1 MLEGLREHEVRSNP
15 SVNAKKYDR
24 TIVRSANAGRI
35 ARARS
40 LNECFMHLLKRQC
53 CKINKVNPL
62 ERKIHYQLMI
72 GLYVKYMFN
81 KTETIAAISTAMN
94 SSGIGIIRI
103 SGEDAIDIISK
114 IFRPVNVSK
123 KISEMKSHTVHYG
136 HIMDGDSIVDEV
148 LVIIMKA
155 PHTYTREDTVEID
168 CHGGMYVL
176 NRVLEL
182 VIRAGARSAEP
193 GEFTKRAFV
202 NGRIDLSQAEAVIDV
217 INAENDYALKSAVTQ
232 LRGSVSEKIK
242 EQRAVLLEQIAYIEA
257 ALDDPEHIEMEGYGR
272 QLLPIVQKAGKCIKN
287 LIDTANDGRIIK
299 EGIRTVI
306 LGKPNVGKS
315 SLLNALLGTNRAIVT
330 EIAGTTRD
338 ALEENIRLGDIT
350 LNIIDTAGIRNTDD
364 MIEKIG
370 VDRAREYAG
379 EADLILWMVDGS
391 RGLDGDDKEILK
403 ITEEKKVI
411 ILLNKQ
417 DIEGA
422 MGKNTLLECLKK
434 QYDYECEYPIIEISA
449 KNESG
454 LDKFTEILRHMF
466 YNKDINFNDQVY
478 ITNMRQK
485 EALSDAFASIQKAIE
500 SIKME
505 MPEDFYTIDLMDAY
519 TSLGRVIGEAIED
532 DLADEIFAKFCMGK

>member
-1 MLEGLREHEVRSNP
+1 
-15 SVNAKKYDR
+15 
-24 TIVRSANAGRI
+24 
-35 ARARS
+35 
-40 LNECFMHLLKRQC
+40 
-53 CKINKVNPL
+53 
-62 ERKIHYQLMI
+62 
-72 GLYVKYMFN
+72 MFS

-103 SGEDAIDIISK
+103 SGEDAIDIISR
-114 IFRPVNVSK
+114 IFRPANASK
-123 KISEMKSHTVHYG
+123 NISEVKSHTVHYG
-136 HIMDGDSIVDEV
+136 HIMNGDSVVDEV
-148 LVIIMKA
+148 LVIIMRA

-168 CHGGMYVL
+168 CHGGIYVL

-182 VIRAGARSAEP
+182 VIRSGARTAEP
-193 GEFTKRAFV
+193 GEFTKRAFI
-202 NGRIDLSQAEAVIDV
+202 NGRIDLSQAEAVIDI

-242 EQRAVLLEQIAYIEA
+242 KQRAILLEQIAYIEA
-257 ALDDPEHIEMEGYGR
+257 ALDDPEHIEMEEYGS
-272 QLLPIVQKAGKCIKN
+272 QLLPIVQEAGKCIKD

-315 SLLNALLGTNRAIVT
+315 SLLNALLGTDRAIVT

-364 MIEKIG
+364 IIEKIG
-370 VDRAREYAG
+370 VDKAREYAE
-379 EADLILWMVDGS
+379 EADLIVWMIDGS
-391 RGLDGDDKEILK
+391 RSLDDDDKEILN
-403 ITEEKKVI
+403 IIEEKKVI

-422 MGKNTLLECLKK
+422 MDKTALQEILKN
-434 QYDYECEYPIIEISA
+434 QYKYECEHPIIEISA

-454 LDKFTEILRHMF
+454 LDKFTEMVRYMF

-485 EALSDAFASIQKAIE
+485 EALADAFASIQKAVE

>member
-1 MLEGLREHEVRSNP
+1 M
-15 SVNAKKYDR
+15 
-24 TIVRSANAGRI
+24 
-35 ARARS
+35 
-40 LNECFMHLLKRQC
+40 
-53 CKINKVNPL
+53 
-62 ERKIHYQLMI
+62 MI

-182 VIRAGARSAEP
+182 VIRAGARTAEP

-379 EADLILWMVDGS
+379 EADLILWMIDGS
-391 RGLDGDDKEILK
+391 RGLDDDDKEILK
-403 ITEEKKVI
+403 IIEEKKVI

-422 MGKNTLLECLKK
+422 MGKKALLECLKK
-434 QYDYECEYPIIEISA
+434 QYDYECEYPIIEISV

>member
-1 MLEGLREHEVRSNP
+1 MV
-15 SVNAKKYDR
+15 
-24 TIVRSANAGRI
+24 
-35 ARARS
+35 
-40 LNECFMHLLKRQC
+40 
-53 CKINKVNPL
+53 
-62 ERKIHYQLMI
+62 
-72 GLYVKYMFN
+72 N

-94 SSGIGIIRI
+94 SSGIGIVRI
-103 SGEDAIDIISK
+103 SGDDAIDIISR
-114 IFRPVNVSK
+114 IFRPANASK
-123 KISEMKSHTVHYG
+123 KMTEVKSHTVHYG
-136 HIMDGDSIVDEV
+136 HIVDGDSVVDEV

-182 VIRAGARSAEP
+182 VIRSGARTAEP

-242 EQRAVLLEQIAYIEA
+242 SQRAILLEQIAYIEA
-257 ALDDPEHIEMEGYGR
+257 ALDDPEHIEMEGYGE
-272 QLLPIVQKAGKCIKN
+272 QLLPIVQEAGIYIKS
-287 LIDTANDGRIIK
+287 LIDTADDGRIIK

-315 SLLNALLGTNRAIVT
+315 SLLNALLGTDRAIVT

-350 LNIIDTAGIRNTDD
+350 LNVIDTAGIRNTEDI
-364 MIEKIG
+364 IEKIG
-370 VDRAREYAG
+370 VDKARDYAE
-379 EADLILWMVDGS
+379 EADLILWMIDGS
-391 RGLDGDDKEILK
+391 RNLDSDDEEILNIIK
-403 ITEEKKVI
+403 NKKVI

-417 DIEGA
+417 DIGGSMDREA
-422 MGKNTLLECLKK
+422 LLENLSR
-434 QYDYECEYPIIEISA
+434 QYKYECKLPIIEISA

-454 LDKFTEILRHMF
+454 LDKFTETVRHMF

-485 EALSDAFASIQKAIE
+485 EALSDAYGSIQKAIE
-500 SIKME
+500 SIKMD